1 MVSRDAHLGDKP
13 TKKYKKMPTRWV
25 RRGVATTGREDAG
38 PGAGHREGLL
48 EDRPQGGYKVFIF

>member
-13 TKKYKKMPTRWV
+13 MKKCKKMPTRSV
-25 RRGVATTGREDAG
+25 RRGVATTEREGAG

-48 EDRPQGGYKVFIF
+48 EGGPHSIS

>member
-25 RRGVATTGREDAG
+25 RRGVATTGREGAG

-48 EDRPQGGYKVFIF
+48 EDRPHSIS